1 MNKKTIIT
9 GIAIASS
16 ATAIAF
22 FSYKLW
28 KTYKEMH
35 EDLTTGEEIG
45 IDIETLR
52 VEEMT
57 ESMEELGKVVE
68 VQTQSLKELAKE
80 YAEVMEDDD
89 DGWPLNE
96 DLDYYDDEW
105 PPIEEEFDIELDEEV
120 FDEEI
125 DEDVEQLRYEPNSP
139 EALQQYINMRLA
151 EFDSTSEFRSTMVRL
166 FEVPFVPTNDDDHNL
181 IGNIQDRKEEFF
193 GDSDHIYNTTIGDL
207 LEFWAFQTDFDING
221 GIEIHLQGY
230 LSQLGLWTG
239 MGVGAMDTV
248 VNDLVNH
255 RIKING
261 KNGMFAI
268 GEQEYLEAAN
278 NPNVNIK
285 SFRAQ
290 YNVFLS
296 YADDMDYE

>member
-22 FSYKLW
+22 FAYRFW
-28 KTYKEMH
+28 KTHKEMK
-35 EDLTTGEEIG
+35 DALTTGEEILL
-45 IDIETLR
+45 DIETYK
-52 VEEMT
+52 VEQMA
-57 ESMEELGKVVE
+57 ESMEELGKVAE
-68 VQTQSLKELAKE
+68 TARMSIKELAEE
-80 YAEVMEDDD
+80 YALIEEEDGDE
-89 DGWPLNE
+89 WPTEE
-96 DLDYYDDEW
+96 DLAYYDDEW

-166 FEVPFVPTNDDDHNL
+166 FDVPFVPTNEDDKNL
-181 IGNIQDRKEEFF
+181 VDNIRDRKEEFF
-193 GDSDHIYNTTIGDL
+193 GDSTHIWNTSIGDL
-207 LEFWAFQTDFDING
+207 LEYWAFQTDFDING
-221 GIEIHLQGY
+221 GIEIHLKQY

-255 RIKING
+255 RIKVNG
-261 KNGMFAI
+261 RNGMFGIDEVA
-268 GEQEYLEAAN
+268 YLSAAA

-290 YNVFLS
+290 YNVFIS
-296 YADDMDYE
+296 FADDMDYE